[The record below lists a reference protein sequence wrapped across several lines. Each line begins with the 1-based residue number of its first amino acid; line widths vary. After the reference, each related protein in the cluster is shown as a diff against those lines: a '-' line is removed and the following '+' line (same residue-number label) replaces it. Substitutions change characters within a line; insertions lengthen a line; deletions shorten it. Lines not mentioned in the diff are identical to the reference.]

1 MPRTLTARFSL
12 TLIFI
17 LTLIALII
25 YAVIVF
31 RGEPKLVAAQIE
43 ASQQS
48 ALALSRQLSA
58 KLGEVEGR
66 TVALAN
72 IGATLPLRHEL
83 VKPALAKIIDSE
95 GNQAIAGGGLWPE
108 PGAFTPGVPLDSLYW
123 SRTKQGS
130 LAFSIDN
137 NLPGANPYQASDW
150 YKQGRSG
157 QAGSCA
163 WSDAYLDPVSKVL
176 MTTCSVPYAR
186 EGIFSG
192 VATIDMTL
200 SAMADFLKANGGV
213 TGGYAFAI
221 DRSGNVLFLPQ
232 VDPGVQ
238 AATSSSTLQRYPWFS
253 DFIRWSETKDS
264 ASNTLTIDHDP
275 SFDSPAYLSMERV
288 PGTGWIVGLVTPSS
302 TMTAI
307 ATQLRSEMLII
318 LIPILMLLFGV
329 VWMSGRAL
337 FRLIGETTEQINR
350 LGTHDDAG
358 SLKIARDDEI
368 GLLRKAVNIYAGRL
382 QGMLNTIAHE
392 STVLQQHAD
401 TVAELSAVMA
411 DRADTQR
418 QDNALLATAATEMA
432 ASALEVAKNT
442 SDCSET
448 AQVSLSSARTS
459 QSQVQQ
465 NGESILSLS
474 ADVSLVASAIAQ
486 LGHDI
491 ENVGDVL
498 AVIKSISDQTNL
510 LALNAAIE
518 AARAGEQG
526 RGFAVVADEVRT
538 LAGRTQSSA
547 DKIQEMIGEL
557 RQASV
562 NAVSTMVAGER
573 TTQQACNQAEDV
585 NQSIEGTISGFDEI
599 VHRARQIAVAAQ
611 EQSHV
616 TQEINELAVRIH
628 SSSEEGARDA
638 ATLRKLSQTM
648 QALSRRLAKVSQQ

>member
-1 MPRTLTARFSL
+1 MPRTIIARFSL
-12 TLIFI
+12 TLASI
-17 LTLIALII
+17 LTIIALVI
-25 YAVIVF
+25 YTVIVF

-72 IGATLPLRHEL
+72 IGETLPLRREL
-83 VKPALAKIIDSE
+83 MKPALAKIIDSE
-95 GNQAIAGGGLWPE
+95 GDQSIAGGGLWPE
-108 PGAFTPGVPLDSLYW
+108 PGAFTPGVSLDSLYW
-123 SRTKQGS
+123 SRTEQGS
-130 LAFSIDN
+130 LEFSTDN
-137 NLPGANPYQASDW
+137 NLPGVDPYQASDW
-150 YKQGRSG
+150 YKQGRSA
-157 QAGSCA
+157 QAGKCA

-176 MTTCSVPYAR
+176 MTTCSVAYTR
-186 EGIFSG
+186 QGMFSG
-192 VATIDMTL
+192 VATIDITL
-200 SAMADFLKANGGV
+200 SGMADFLKANGGV

-221 DRSGNVLFLPQ
+221 DRSGNVLFLPH
-232 VDPGVQ
+232 VDPGAK
-238 AATSSSTLQRYPWFS
+238 AATSSNTLKLYPWLS
-253 DFIRWSETKDS
+253 DFISWSQRKERS
-264 ASNTLTIDHDP
+264 SNTLAIDHDT
-275 SFDSPAYLSMERV
+275 SFDSPAYVSMERV
-288 PGTGWIVGLVTPSS
+288 PGTGWIVGLVTPSR

-307 ATQLRSEMLII
+307 ATQLRNEMLII
-318 LIPILMLLFGV
+318 LIPILILLFGI
-329 VWMSGRAL
+329 VWVSGRAL
-337 FRLIGETTEQINR
+337 FRLIDETTVQINR
-350 LGTHDDAG
+350 LGTHANAG
-358 SLKIARDDEI
+358 SLKIIRDDEI
-368 GLLRKAVNIYAGRL
+368 GLLRTAVNNYAGRL
-382 QGMLNTIAHE
+382 QGMLKAIAHE
-392 STVLQQHAD
+392 SAVLHQHAD

-411 DRADTQR
+411 DRADKQR

-448 AQVSLSSARTS
+448 AQVSLNSARTS

-474 ADVSLVASAIAQ
+474 SDVTLVASAISQ
-486 LGHDI
+486 LGDDI
-491 ENVGDVL
+491 ENVSDVL

-547 DKIQEMIGEL
+547 NKIQEMIGEL

-573 TTQQACNQAEDV
+573 TTRQVCNQAEDV

-616 TQEINELAVRIH
+616 TQEINELAVHIH

-638 ATLRKLSQTM
+638 TTLRTLSQTM
-648 QALSRRLAKVSQQ
+648 QELSRRLSNVSQQ